1 MFDTLLATKDAVFC
15 SPIENLNVEAFIN
28 VYYCIFEIKPYKIWV
43 THIHFTADR
52 ITEREGGRERENSN
66 GQYGELFGKEPAI
79 NKSMELKDLLV
90 TELDSFP
97 IIMMVLVE
105 SIIFFLC
112 NAITYK

>member
-1 MFDTLLATKDAVFC
+1 MCITALLKLNHTKSGSPIFTLLQT
-15 SPIENLNVEAFIN
+15 ELQ
-28 VYYCIFEIKPYKIWV
+28 
-43 THIHFTADR
+43 R
-52 ITEREGGRERENSN
+52 EREEERENSN

-90 TELDSFP
+90 TELGSFP